1 MGNIMM
7 ELAEFTGL
15 SDLEAGTYLGWTA
28 GGKKSASRG
37 KHAKLVVCE
46 ALDLPA
52 GQRLPLHD
60 IKSAVHKD
68 AIDSLFG
75 RFPDF
80 LLRTEGY
87 LPRAPAMMALVSH
100 QLGAPIN
107 SENLSA
113 ANKVCSGIVDGVLG
127 PRLKKFIKETLHPDS
142 DFKPL
147 GQAELLVFLT
157 EPYAQYAKAEANG
170 LISRAGSLNEALV
183 REAIVSA
190 GLHDAI
196 QTGTEGNADIQIVT
210 KGLNPPQILSIEVK
224 SYGARERLV
233 RGLHDCKEPKVGV
246 GFFNKPSEFNADRTT
261 QLRGTNASAIYLP
274 EATFSALEENPRS
287 RQNDQGGQFYR
298 SLSRFGPDMKLFSQL
313 GAKAF
318 SSSEN

>member
-1 MGNIMM
+1 M
-7 ELAEFTGL
+7 ELADLASL
-15 SDLEAGTYLGWTA
+15 SDLEAGAYLGWA
-28 GGKKSASRG
+28 EGSKKSASRG
-37 KHAKLVVCE
+37 KQAKLVVLE
-46 ALDLPA
+46 ALGLPA

-68 AIDSLFG
+68 AIDALFT

-87 LPRAPAMMALVSH
+87 LPRAPAMMALVRH
-100 QLGAPIN
+100 QLGGAIN
-107 SENLSA
+107 SANLSA
-113 ANKVCSGIVDGVLG
+113 ANEVCSGIVDGVLG
-127 PRLKKFIKETLHPDS
+127 PRLRKFIKETLHPDG

-147 GQAELLVFLT
+147 GQAELLEFLT
-157 EPYAQYAKAEANG
+157 GPYAQYAKAEANG

-210 KGLNPPQILSIEVK
+210 KALNPPQILSIEVK

-274 EATFSALEENPRS
+274 ETTFSALDENPRS

-298 SLSRFGPDMKLFSQL
+298 SLSCFGSDMKLFSQM

-318 SSSEN
+318 SSSEK